1 MSSLGDLVLTNI
13 GDKEVV
19 EPPSKD
25 VFVNRTILYQPVS
38 QQDPMLFVGSDDRWI
53 YAVEL
58 TTGAVRWKVPYSYK
72 FSRAQIF
79 AHSGCAKSE
88 KFRADKYMNKVLEI
102 CSFIYRKT
110 WTKYG
115 YEIFQRY

>member
-58 TTGAVRWKVPYSYK
+58 TTGAVRWKV
-72 FSRAQIF
+72 
-79 AHSGCAKSE
+79 
-88 KFRADKYMNKVLEI
+88 LELY
-102 CSFIYRKT
+102 SFIYRKT
-110 WTKYG
+110 WTKLSTIKRGLNYLP
-115 YEIFQRY
+115 